1 MVRNAFVAIF
11 LRLLE
16 YYEGILFLTTNR
28 AREFDSAFESRI
40 HLKVQ
45 YNALDGRQRT
55 AIWRNLLEPIKS
67 TRDWNQDVFEK
78 LGTEFKLNGREIKN
92 LIRTAHAI
100 SCHSTEA
107 LTEDIL
113 RTVYRFNQKSV
124 TEDFEEKSIAAVA

>member
-1 MVRNAFVAIF
+1 MVRNAFVSIF

-45 YNALDGRQRT
+45 YKALDGRQRA

-67 TRDWNQDVFEK
+67 TRDWNPDVFER
-78 LGTEFKLNGREIKN
+78 LGREFKLNGREIKN
-92 LIRTAHAI
+92 LIRTARAI

-113 RTVYRFNQKSV
+113 WTVYRFNQKSV
-124 TEDFEEKSIAAVA
+124 IEDFD